1 MLIVDAVVETVATA
15 DFSLWPVAP
24 PPPDRLLAL
33 SHRMSPAE
41 VGTALAT
48 LVDYNSRPSTDER
61 PVADAGEQLRRL
73 LQQEKLIAPGG
84 LRLRETDIDVTVRP
98 GCCCG
103 LEDWRDWLGLLEEDV
118 PWLGHDPSPAIEV
131 VEQVVR
137 LWPDGGTEEGAAS
150 GPCLEIPVGDLA
162 RILHTVHDEL
172 QGFLSLTGQ
181 WAACHVPSLAT
192 DLVTRLGE
200 DPAIGAPLP
209 GGGDPR
215 LP

>member
-1 MLIVDAVVETVATA
+1 MV
-15 DFSLWPVAP
+15 
-24 PPPDRLLAL
+24 
-33 SHRMSPAE
+33 
-41 VGTALAT
+41 AT
-48 LVDYNSRPSTDER
+48 LVDYNSRPATDER

-84 LRLRETDIDVTVRP
+84 LRLRETDSDVTVSP

-103 LEDWRDWLGLLEEDV
+103 LEDWRDWLGLLEGDV

-131 VEQVVR
+131 AEPVLR
-137 LWPDGGTEEGAAS
+137 LWPDGGNEEGAAS

-181 WAACHVPSLAT
+181 WAARRVPSLAT

-200 DPAIGAPLP
+200 DLAIGGPLP
-209 GGGDPR
+209 GGSDPR
-215 LP
+215 LL